1 MSTDATDHRELAEFE
16 SNVLAGLKPEAED
29 PVVDELQQE
38 QNAQAAA
45 AAPNPPPQAAKTD
58 AKSEAEKGDVRAALR
73 ASRHAERRERERADR
88 LERDLEA
95 LRSAN
100 PKEPDPAED
109 DISVAL
115 QRLEVDVPQAAV
127 VIKQLA
133 KRIEG
138 LQTQSAAK
146 ETPAEPEFVPDSLPA
161 ELQDA
166 VDDVPQLLEWQTT
179 REGQEKWALAKA
191 TDGLLFKHPA
201 WKDKP
206 AAERMAEVVRR
217 VNQELAASPATKP
230 DAGQRPVIHD
240 APSRGIETLSDLRGG
255 GMPITSQGPDFQ
267 RMKSDEEVMAAL
279 AKLG

>member
-38 QNAQAAA
+38 QEAQAAA
-45 AAPNPPPQAAKTD
+45 AAPAPPPQAAKTEVRP
-58 AKSEAEKGDVRAALR
+58 EAEKGDVRAALR

-95 LRSAN
+95 LRSAT
-100 PKEPDPAED
+100 PKDPTPAED

-133 KRIEG
+133 KQIEG

-217 VNQELAASPATKP
+217 VNQELAAPPATKP
-230 DAGQRPVIHD
+230 NAGQTPVIRD

-255 GMPITSQGPDFQ
+255 GMPITSQGPDFA